1 MGNLV
6 GIEATCGEPLQ
17 TNYSRTKAAEIAL
30 HQRYYEGLIKP
41 GLLKCYFVINLPNK
55 LKGVELDE
63 FLARKAFRR
72 LKKALKV
79 IIRF

>member
-6 GIEATCGEPLQ
+6 RIEATCGEPLQ

-30 HQRYYEGLIKP
+30 HRCYYEGLIKP
-41 GLLKCYFVINLPNK
+41 RLLKCYFVINLLNK

-63 FLARKAFRR
+63 GLARKAFRR